1 MQEIISTDEG
11 EAETRQEAAADPGV
25 EDKER
30 RWSYGSPGSAEEARS
45 LSARLQQ
52 QPEQPPK
59 AEVG

>member
-30 RWSYGSPGSAEEARS
+30 R
-45 LSARLQQ
+45 
-52 QPEQPPK
+52 
-59 AEVG
+59 